1 MGSEMA
7 KHEASS
13 QSSPHM
19 DMEAHRKT
27 YQFFIKASIA
37 GTIGCLYV
45 LVALAAVAFASWGT
59 LICWLALIIGTVLLV
74 IDSMSGSSRWG
85 LSMGGLAFFTLI
97 TLLNV

>member
-1 MGSEMA
+1 MTT
-7 KHEASS
+7 KYIAS
-13 QSSPHM
+13 
-19 DMEAHRKT
+19 
-27 YQFFIKASIA
+27 FFLPLLPTPLPLLPL
-37 GTIGCLYV
+37 GL